1 MKKLISIIC
10 AFTTLLMVPALNLSG
25 QNQVQVRGKVTDN
38 AGVPVIG
45 AGIVQSNNKSLGT
58 TTDIDGN
65 YVISV
70 PSNATLVVS
79 CIGYKT
85 VSVPV
90 SGKSVVNVILEE
102 DSQFLEET
110 VFLLKKIAL

>member
-45 AGIVQSNNKSLGT
+45 AVLFRAT
-58 TTDIDGN
+58 TNLWVRLLILTVTTSFQFRPMQHLWSPVLDIR
-65 YVISV
+65 
-70 PSNATLVVS
+70 P
-79 CIGYKT
+79 
-85 VSVPV
+85 
-90 SGKSVVNVILEE
+90 
-102 DSQFLEET
+102 
-110 VFLLKKIAL
+110 